1 MRTKY
6 LENPSRNKTL
16 LIVTT
21 LILSLSVLM
30 TSLYTVYSQFQVSC
44 EYCFHFWRHGF
55 KSQSLIWPK
64 IWKPCQV
71 TELKLSKKKT
81 FCWKEDDDKFI
92 MIFFLIL
99 FNKVLYFL
107 PHCNK
112 KEECL
117 IHDEK
122 VLTINGKNVFISYLN
137 LNYNWRTGLATFGDW
152 ISKFIGVFFLTDI
165 KSICT

>member
-1 MRTKY
+1 MRTQY
-6 LENPSRNKTL
+6 LENPSQNKTL

-21 LILSLSVLM
+21 LISSLSVFL
-30 TSLYTVYSQFQVSC
+30 TSSYTVYSQFQVSC

-92 MIFFLIL
+92 MIFF
-99 FNKVLYFL
+99 F
-107 PHCNK
+107 
-112 KEECL
+112 
-117 IHDEK
+117 D
-122 VLTINGKNVFISYLN
+122 FIQQS
-137 LNYNWRTGLATFGDW
+137 F
-152 ISKFIGVFFLTDI
+152 VFLTTLQQKGRMFNSWWKGFDNKWEKRFYFI
-165 KSICT
+165 LKLKLQLKDWFSNFWGLNF